1 MTDIAEETLIRS
13 TGNVFA
19 DLDLAAPAEL
29 AVKSTLLGVLQ
40 GAVNGPDT
48 AARLALRRQLE
59 DDEVQA
65 ISGGDPETWTVDRLV
80 ELLDRMGL
88 RVTVSVSD
96 ANGAPLIEREIVAA
110 AATADTPPRD

>member
-29 AVKSTLLGVLQ
+29 AVASTLLGALQ
-40 GAVNGPDT
+40 GAFSGPDT

-59 DDEVQA
+59 DAEVQA
-65 ISGGDPETWTVDRLV
+65 ISGGDPGAWTVDRLV
-80 ELLDRMGL
+80 ELLDRIGL
-88 RVTVSVSD
+88 RVTVRVSD
-96 ANGAPLIEREIVAA
+96 ANGAQLIEREIVAA